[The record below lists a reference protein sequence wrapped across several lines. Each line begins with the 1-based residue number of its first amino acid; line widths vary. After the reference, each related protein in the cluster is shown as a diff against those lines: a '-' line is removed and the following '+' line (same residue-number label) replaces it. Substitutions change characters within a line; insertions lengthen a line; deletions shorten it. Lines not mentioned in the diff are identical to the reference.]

1 MAPELFES
9 VAIECGLRCGAAAF
23 NVATEAVAEAFPAVP
38 RGGIGEV
45 AVATITR
52 RVAALVLTSADLHY
66 AIGLTAHAET
76 IRRDDAETWSTRDPE
91 GRCPAA
97 PVRQAREPLT
107 AGPGCCR

>member
-38 RGGIGEV
+38 RGGIGELRPLPV
-45 AVATITR
+45 V
-52 RVAALVLTSADLHY
+52 VAALVLTSADLHY